1 VPFAREDWLGGGART
16 RGMLRA
22 STNTQHVCDRAE
34 ARRVYVYIY
43 IYTYTHVILRAR
55 KKSSPGSPPMDLT
68 L

>member
-1 VPFAREDWLGGGART
+1 VPFAREGWQGGGART

-34 ARRVYVYIY
+34 ARRVYA
-43 IYTYTHVILRAR
+43 YTCAIIPQAR
-55 KKSSPGSPPMDLT
+55 KKSSPGPSPMDLT